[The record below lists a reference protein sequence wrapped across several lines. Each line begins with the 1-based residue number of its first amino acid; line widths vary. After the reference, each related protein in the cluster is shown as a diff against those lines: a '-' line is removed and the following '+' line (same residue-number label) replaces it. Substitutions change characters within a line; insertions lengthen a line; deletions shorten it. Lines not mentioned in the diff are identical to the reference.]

1 MGGAPVK
8 NIEQPLRGQVRWTTD
23 SQSLLHLD
31 KKWMNLWQTPIF
43 GSGAPKQITDF
54 KTGYL
59 RRFALSQDGK
69 QLILA
74 RGNTETNI
82 VLIESENTP

>member
-1 MGGAPVK
+1 
-8 NIEQPLRGQVRWTTD
+8 
-23 SQSLLHLD
+23 
-31 KKWMNLWQTPIF
+31 MNLWQTPIF

-82 VLIESENTP
+82 VLIESENMP

>member
-1 MGGAPVK
+1 
-8 NIEQPLRGQVRWTTD
+8 
-23 SQSLLHLD
+23 LLHLD